1 MDDKTFEL
9 ADRIMDMYD
18 DRWSAK
24 TIASR
29 LALPLEDVR
38 EVINMNSAG
47 YKKED
52 AAAAEAPTPAAPAVP
67 RVQSHVCMNQH
78 CPWKPEPGKKCI
90 LPSCFAEVIK

>member
-29 LALPLEDVR
+29 LSLPLEDVR
-38 EVINMNSAG
+38 EVINMNSRQ
-47 YKKED
+47 YKKKML
-52 AAAAEAPTPAAPAVP
+52 PQLKRLHMRPP
-67 RVQSHVCMNQH
+67 SHVCMNQH

>member
-9 ADRIMDMYD
+9 ADRIMDMYN

-38 EVINMNSAG
+38 EVINMNSAS
-47 YKKED
+47 YKKKML
-52 AAAAEAPTPAAPAVP
+52 PQLKRLRRMRPP
-67 RVQSHVCMNQH
+67 SHVCMNQH
-78 CPWKPEPGKKCI
+78 CPWKPEPGKKCV
-90 LPSCFAEVIK
+90 LPSCFAEVIGK

>member
-18 DRWSAK
+18 GRWSAK

-38 EVINMNSAG
+38 EVINMNSAS
-47 YKKED
+47 YKKMML
-52 AAAAEAPTPAAPAVP
+52 PQLKRLRRLRPPS
-67 RVQSHVCMNQH
+67 RVCMNQH

>member
-38 EVINMNSAG
+38 EVINMNSRQ
-47 YKKED
+47 YKKKML
-52 AAAAEAPTPAAPAVP
+52 PQLKRLHRLHPP
-67 RVQSHVCMNQH
+67 SHVCMNQH
-78 CPWKPEPGKKCI
+78 CQWKPEPGKKCI

>member
-9 ADRIMDMYD
+9 ADKIMDMYD

-24 TIASR
+24 AIASR

-38 EVINMNSAG
+38 EVINMNSRQ
-47 YKKED
+47 YKKKML
-52 AAAAEAPTPAAPAVP
+52 PQLKRLHRLRPP
-67 RVQSHVCMNQH
+67 SHVCMNQH

-90 LPSCFAEVIK
+90 LPSCFAEVIGK